1 MWKLRYQCE
10 NYNIYVKSMISMW
23 KLQHL
28 CENNDHY
35 VYTTISMGGPYKRT
49 KIDAKIDISSSC
61 FTVSRKSFS
70 SETFVSEIVT
80 TQLLP
85 SNVVPPPLSLSLAKR
100 PKLLTVWP
108 NLPLCVNFAILAIF
122 PLKCHSTPS
131 LSLAKRPKLLTVW
144 PNLPLWVNF
153 TTLASF
159 YPQMAFQPLS
169 LAKGSNYWQCGQ
181 ILLLWPNLVILATFP
196 LKWRS
201 ILSL

>member
-1 MWKLRYQCE
+1 MCSIRYLCENYNIYLKSTISMWKLRYQCE

-49 KIDAKIDISSSC
+49 KIDAKIDISSSS

-85 SNVVPPPLSLSLAKR
+85 SNVVPPPLSLS
-100 PKLLTVWP
+100 
-108 NLPLCVNFAILAIF
+108 
-122 PLKCHSTPS
+122 HSQKDP
-131 LSLAKRPKLLTVW
+131 
-144 PNLPLWVNF
+144 
-153 TTLASF
+153 
-159 YPQMAFQPLS
+159 
-169 LAKGSNYWQCGQ
+169 NYWQCGQ

>member
-49 KIDAKIDISSSC
+49 KIDAKIDISSSS

-108 NLPLCVNFAILAIF
+108 NLPL
-122 PLKCHSTPS
+122 
-131 LSLAKRPKLLTVW
+131 
-144 PNLPLWVNF
+144 WVNF

-169 LAKGSNYWQCGQ
+169 SKRLKLLTVWPNFATLAKFGYFGYFSPQMAFH
-181 ILLLWPNLVILATFP
+181 P
-196 LKWRS
+196 
-201 ILSL
+201 LSLAKDPNY